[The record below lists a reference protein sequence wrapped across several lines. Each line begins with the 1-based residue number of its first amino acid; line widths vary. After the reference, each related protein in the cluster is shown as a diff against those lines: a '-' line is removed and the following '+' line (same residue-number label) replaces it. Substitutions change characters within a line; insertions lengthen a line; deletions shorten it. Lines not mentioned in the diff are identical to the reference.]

1 MHLELDVI
9 PLIFYSVF
17 NLFSCKY
24 IIFMCIYKYVYILL
38 CFQLCSK
45 IQTFIFLTCLFIGLQ
60 SACWSKLKAL
70 AMPTPKCSWLGSTSR
85 LRSKSVSRASDV
97 NSGDT
102 WMWIVCRVL
111 HFQLPGTNQTCVFF
125 QKCFDKMTRPG
136 TYQVLARY
144 FRITVIILM
153 AMCQT
158 VLSERCCGTN
168 LSRWRQFSTGVI

>member
-1 MHLELDVI
+1 MEGPQECLSSDVFRVLERCISQMHLELDVI

-24 IIFMCIYKYVYILL
+24 IIFMCIYRYVYILL
-38 CFQLCSK
+38 CSQIYSN
-45 IQTFIFLTCLFIGLQ
+45 IRTFIFLTCLFIGLQ

-111 HFQLPGTNQTCVFF
+111 HFQLPDTNQTCFF
-125 QKCFDKMTRPG
+125 FKNVLTRWLD
-136 TYQVLARY
+136 QVL
-144 FRITVIILM
+144 T
-153 AMCQT
+153 
-158 VLSERCCGTN
+158 
-168 LSRWRQFSTGVI
+168 RW